1 MLSNNNNCCITIKL
15 SYTMVKK
22 MNKKITFVLVLALA
36 AFLVMGSASAGLFD
50 FLGGGE
56 DTVKIGYL
64 PSDHDAALFVADA
77 QGLYKD
83 KGINT
88 ELVQF
93 NNGGDL
99 MTAMASGDVDVG
111 YVGISPVL
119 SSVSAGV
126 PVKIISAAQVEG
138 SGIVVTNDS
147 HIDDAKDLAGKTVAT
162 PGEASIQHVLLAA
175 YLKANGMSLDDVNE
189 SAMKVPS
196 INDALK
202 TGNLPAAIT
211 FQPYVSL
218 GETDANIH
226 KLADSSEIVPGHPCC
241 VVVAS
246 DDFLNKS
253 ADKAKDIVAIHK
265 EATVFINKNIE
276 DGKTEEIVKLL
287 PEDIV
292 ADPAAEAE
300 SLESF
305 PFIFGLSNEYK
316 ANVDVFQQLEVDLGI
331 LNQTVSQEDLYW
343 EA

>member
-1 MLSNNNNCCITIKL
+1 
-15 SYTMVKK
+15 

-50 FLGGGE
+50 FLGGGSG

-83 KGINT
+83 KGINI

-99 MTAMASGDVDVG
+99 MTAMASGEVDVG
-111 YVGISPVL
+111 YVGIAPVL
-119 SSVSAGV
+119 SSVAKGV
-126 PVKIISAAQVEG
+126 PVKVISSAQTDG
-138 SGIVVTNDS
+138 SGIVVTKES
-147 HIDDAKDLAGKTVAT
+147 GITSAADLKGKSIAT
-162 PGEASIQHVLLAA
+162 PGEASIQYVLLTY
-175 YLKANGMSLDDVNE
+175 YLKENNLSTDDLNI

-196 INDALK
+196 MNDALK
-202 TGNLPAAIT
+202 TKQIDGIIT
-211 FQPYVSL
+211 FQPYVSIA
-218 GETDANIH
+218 ANNSDNVV
-226 KLADSSEIVPGHPCC
+226 LEDSADILPNHPCC

-246 DDFLNKS
+246 DDFIKNHE
-253 ADKAKDIVAIHK
+253 DTVKDIIAIHK
-265 EATVFINKNIE
+265 EATDFINEQIAAGNASAV
-276 DGKTEEIVKLL
+276 VKLL

-292 ADPAAEAE
+292 SDGDLEAL

-305 PFIFGLSNEYK
+305 PFISGIDKDFK
-316 ANVDVFQQLEVDLGI
+316 ADVDAFQQLEVDIGI
-331 LNQTVSQEDLYW
+331 LNGTVSQDKLYW

>member
-1 MLSNNNNCCITIKL
+1 
-15 SYTMVKK
+15 

-50 FLGGGE
+50 FLGGG
-56 DTVKIGYL
+56 DNTVKIGYL

-77 QGLYKD
+77 QGLYKE
-83 KGINT
+83 KNIST

-111 YVGISPVL
+111 YVGIAPVL
-119 SSVSAGV
+119 SSVSSGV
-126 PVKIISAAQVEG
+126 PVKVISSAQVEG
-138 SGIVVTNDS
+138 SGIIVTKDS
-147 HIDDAKDLAGKTVAT
+147 NIHSAQDLAGKTIAT
-162 PGEASIQHVLLAA
+162 PGEASIQHVLLSA
-175 YLKANGMSLDDVNE
+175 YLKTNGMSLDDINE

-218 GETDANIH
+218 GVTDDNIDE
-226 KLADSSEIVPGHPCC
+226 LVDSSEIMPGHPCC

-246 DDFLNKS
+246 DDFIKNHE
-253 ADKAKDIVAIHK
+253 DTAKDIVAIH
-265 EATVFINKNIE
+265 ENATTFINEQIKAN
-276 DGKTEEIVKLL
+276 KTDDIVKLL

-292 ADPAAEAE
+292 ADPAAEAD
-300 SLESF
+300 SLQSF
-305 PFIFGLSNEYK
+305 PFIFGLDDTYK
-316 ANVDVFQQLEVDLGI
+316 ANVDAFQQLEVDLGI
-331 LNQTVSQEDLYW
+331 LNETISHEDLYW

>member
-1 MLSNNNNCCITIKL
+1 
-15 SYTMVKK
+15 

-50 FLGGGE
+50 FLGGD

-64 PSDHDAALFVADA
+64 PSDHDAALFVADQ
-77 QGLYKD
+77 QGLYEENN
-83 KGINT
+83 ISV

-119 SSVSAGV
+119 SSVAAGV
-126 PVKIISAAQVEG
+126 PAKVISSAQIEG
-138 SGIVVTNDS
+138 SGIVVTEDS
-147 HIDDAKDLAGKTVAT
+147 GISDASDLAGKTIAT
-162 PGEASIQHVLLAA
+162 PGEASIQHVLLSY
-175 YLKANGMSLDDVNE
+175 YLEENGLSLDDINE

-202 TGNLPAAIT
+202 TNNIPGAIT
-211 FQPYVSL
+211 FQPYVSIA
-218 GETDANIH
+218 EANDNIEE
-226 KLADSSEIVPGHPCC
+226 LADSSEILPGHPCC

-246 DDFLNKS
+246 QDFLDNH
-253 ADKAKDIVAIHK
+253 ADQAKLIIEIH
-265 EATVFINKNIE
+265 ENATTFINENIE
-276 DGKTEEIVKLL
+276 NGTTDKVVELL

-292 ADPAAEAE
+292 TDPAVEAD

-305 PFIFGLSNEYK
+305 PFIFGLDDDYK
-316 ANVDVFQQLEVDLGI
+316 ANVDAFQELEVELGI
-331 LNQTVSQEDLYW
+331 LNETIPQETLYW

>member
-1 MLSNNNNCCITIKL
+1 
-15 SYTMVKK
+15 

-50 FLGGGE
+50 FLGGDSGN
-56 DTVKIGYL
+56 TVKIGYL

-77 QGLYKD
+77 QGLYKN
-83 KGINT
+83 KGIET

-111 YVGISPVL
+111 YVGIAPVL
-119 SSVSAGV
+119 SSISAGV
-126 PVKIISAAQVEG
+126 PVKVISAAQTEG
-138 SGIVVTNDS
+138 SGIIVNDQAGIS
-147 HIDDAKDLAGKTVAT
+147 NAQDLKGKTIAT
-162 PGEASIQHVLLAA
+162 PGDASIQHVLLAS
-175 YLKANGMSLDDVNE
+175 YLEDNGMSLDDINE

-218 GETDANIH
+218 GTTDDGI
-226 KLADSSEIVPGHPCC
+226 KELVDSSEILPGHPCC

-246 DDFLNKS
+246 DDFLKNHK
-253 ADKAKDIVAIHK
+253 DTAKDIVAIHK
-265 EATVFINKNIE
+265 NATDFINEKVSS
-276 DGKTEEIVKLL
+276 GKTAEVVKLL

-292 ADPAAEAE
+292 ADPAAEAD
-300 SLESF
+300 SLQSF
-305 PFIFGLSNEYK
+305 PFISGLDTLYK
-316 ANVDVFQQLEVDLGI
+316 ADVDDFQELEVDLGI
-331 LNQTVSQEDLYW
+331 LNKTISQEDLYW

>member
-1 MLSNNNNCCITIKL
+1 
-15 SYTMVKK
+15 

-50 FLGGGE
+50 FLGGG
-56 DTVKIGYL
+56 DNTVKIGYL

-77 QGLYKD
+77 QGLYKE
-83 KGINT
+83 KNIST

-111 YVGISPVL
+111 YVGIAPVL
-119 SSVSAGV
+119 SSVSSGV
-126 PVKIISAAQVEG
+126 PVKVISSAQVEG
-138 SGIVVTNDS
+138 SGIIVTNDS
-147 HIDDAKDLAGKTVAT
+147 NIHSAQDLAGKTIAT
-162 PGEASIQHVLLAA
+162 PGEASIQHVLLSA
-175 YLKANGMSLDDVNE
+175 YLKTNGMSLDDINE

-218 GETDANIH
+218 GEADDNINE
-226 KLADSSEIVPGHPCC
+226 LVDSAQIMPGHPCC

-246 DDFLNKS
+246 DDFIKNHE
-253 ADKAKDIVAIHK
+253 DTAKDIVAIH
-265 EATVFINKNIE
+265 ENATTFINEQIKAN
-276 DGKTEEIVKLL
+276 KTDDIVKLL

-292 ADPAAEAE
+292 ADPAAEAD
-300 SLESF
+300 SLQSF
-305 PFIFGLSNEYK
+305 PFIFGLDDTYK
-316 ANVDVFQQLEVDLGI
+316 ANVDAFQQLEVDLGI
-331 LNQTVSQEDLYW
+331 LNETISHEALYW

>member
-1 MLSNNNNCCITIKL
+1 
-15 SYTMVKK
+15 

-36 AFLVMGSASAGLFD
+36 VFLVMGSASAGLFD
-50 FLGGGE
+50 FLGGG
-56 DTVKIGYL
+56 DSGNTVKIGYL

-77 QGLYKD
+77 QGLYKN

-111 YVGISPVL
+111 YVGIAPVL
-119 SSVSAGV
+119 SSVSSGV
-126 PVKIISAAQVEG
+126 PVKVISAAQIEG
-138 SGIVVTNDS
+138 SGIIVSKDS
-147 HIDDAKDLAGKTVAT
+147 NINAAKDLAGKTVAT
-162 PGEASIQHVLLAA
+162 PGEASIQHVLLSA
-175 YLKANGMSLDDVNE
+175 YLKANGMSLNDINE

-196 INDALK
+196 INDAIK

-218 GETDANIH
+218 GEADANIDI
-226 KLADSSEIVPGHPCC
+226 LANSSEIMPNHPCC

-246 DDFLNKS
+246 DDFIKNHENTT
-253 ADKAKDIVAIHK
+253 KDIVAIHK
-265 EATVFINKNIE
+265 EATDFINKNIK
-276 DGKTEEIVKLL
+276 DNKTVKLL
-287 PEDIV
+287 PKDIV
-292 ADPAAEAE
+292 ANEDAEAK

-305 PFIFGLSNEYK
+305 PFISGLDNTYK
-316 ANVDVFQQLEVDLGI
+316 ADVDTFQQAEVGLGI
-331 LNQTVSQEDLYW
+331 LNKTISHEDLYW